1 MLEVDAFLA
10 VLRPPPPAPPPR
22 RPVPRRRNPVNP
34 LQEPTMTAHKRIL
47 VSLILIPT
55 VAFAQRGGSGGSGG
69 SRVRG
74 DPKADW
80 QSVLGSNSGGIKLSN
95 RDVEN
100 ISPVKLLIEKLKD
113 KNQDSFKALDSLRRM
128 GQAPAHEPN
137 DDERARMS
145 MARRL
150 VMATVGTIRENYDA
164 ALKEALPILD
174 EPQQKT
180 ASELLEKQKS
190 EADEM
195 LREQLGGR

>member
-1 MLEVDAFLA
+1 
-10 VLRPPPPAPPPR
+10 
-22 RPVPRRRNPVNP
+22 
-34 LQEPTMTAHKRIL
+34 MTAHIRIL

-55 VAFAQRGGSGGSGG
+55 VAFAQRGGGGSGGSGG

-100 ISPVKLLIEKLKD
+100 ISPVKLLIDKRKDLKLSDDQLNRLKEIDAKLKD

-137 DDERARMS
+137 DDDRARMS

-195 LREQLGGR
+195 LREKVGSRGGGG